1 MGHGHSRVLG
11 LELCKDYGVGMAL
24 IASDIE
30 IVNRCLAGDVDAFEV
45 LVERYKKAVFNTA
58 YRMMGSM
65 EEAEDVSQEAFI
77 RIYNSLSR
85 YNPEYKFIT
94 WALKITTNLC
104 LDSLRR
110 KKAETVPIDEN
121 FEIKDGKDTPE
132 EEYIRKEKQK
142 MVQDAIMKLPDK
154 YREFLILFHHRNLSY
169 QEIMDITGE
178 SLTIVKNRLYR
189 ARQMLKEEL
198 LSIEK
203 EREKYAM
210 QGNK

>member
-1 MGHGHSRVLG
+1 MYLSS
-11 LELCKDYGVGMAL
+11 E
-24 IASDIE
+24 DIE
-30 IVNRCLAGDVDAFEV
+30 IVNRCLAGDVNAFEV
-45 LVERYKKAVFNTA
+45 LIDRYKKAVYNTA
-58 YRMMGSM
+58 YRMMGNR

-77 RIYNSLSR
+77 RMYKSLSK

-94 WALKITTNLC
+94 WALKVTTNLC
-104 LDSLRR
+104 LDSLRKR
-110 KKAETVPIDEN
+110 KSETIPIDEG
-121 FEIKDGKDTPE
+121 FDIKDGKDTPE
-132 EEYIRKEKQK
+132 EEYIRKENQK
-142 MVQDAIMKLPDK
+142 LVQDAIMKLPGK

-198 LSIEK
+198 LSREK
-203 EREKYAM
+203 EREKYAL

>member
-1 MGHGHSRVLG
+1 MWDNEVGIG
-11 LELCKDYGVGMAL
+11 LVAT
-24 IASDIE
+24 DIE
-30 IVNRCLAGDVDAFEV
+30 IVNRCLAGDVNAFEV
-45 LVERYKKAVFNTA
+45 LIERYKKAIYNTA
-58 YRMMGSM
+58 FRMMGNR

-77 RIYNSLSR
+77 RMYNSLSK
-85 YNPEYKFIT
+85 YNPEYKFMT
-94 WALKITTNLC
+94 WAMKITTNLC
-104 LDSLRR
+104 LDSLRKR
-110 KKAETVPIDEN
+110 KGETVPIDEG

-132 EEYIRKEKQK
+132 EEYIRKENQK
-142 MVQDAIMKLPDK
+142 LVQDAIRKLPDK

-198 LSIEK
+198 ISMEK
-203 EREKYAM
+203 ERGKYAM

>member
-1 MGHGHSRVLG
+1 MGLSV
-11 LELCKDYGVGMAL
+11 
-24 IASDIE
+24 SDIE
-30 IVNRCLAGDVDAFEV
+30 IVNQCLAGDVNAFEI
-45 LVERYKKAVFNTA
+45 LIERYKRVIYNTA
-58 YRMMGSM
+58 YRMMGNR

-77 RIYNSLSR
+77 RMFNSLSK

-104 LDSLRR
+104 LDSLRKR
-110 KKAETVPIDEN
+110 KAETVPIDDV
-121 FEIKDGKDTPE
+121 FDIKDGNDTPE
-132 EEYIRKEKQK
+132 EEYVRKENQK
-142 MVQDAIMKLPDK
+142 LVQDAIMKLPDK

-169 QEIMDITGE
+169 QEIMEITGE

-198 LSIEK
+198 INRGK

>member
-1 MGHGHSRVLG
+1 MS
-11 LELCKDYGVGMAL
+11 L

-30 IVNRCLAGDVDAFEV
+30 IVNQCLAGDVNAFEA
-45 LVERYKKAVFNTA
+45 LIERYKRAVYNTA
-58 YRMMGSM
+58 YRMMGNR

-77 RIYNSLSR
+77 RMYNSLSR

-104 LDSLRR
+104 LDNLRKR
-110 KKAETVPIDEN
+110 KAETVPIDEW
-121 FEIKDGKDTPE
+121 FEIKDEKDTPE
-132 EEYIRKEKQK
+132 EEYIRKESQRL
-142 MVQDAIMKLPDK
+142 VQDAIMKLPDK

-169 QEIMDITGE
+169 QEIMDVTGE

-198 LSIEK
+198 INRKK
-203 EREKYAM
+203 ERIEYAV

>member
-1 MGHGHSRVLG
+1 MYLS
-11 LELCKDYGVGMAL
+11 
-24 IASDIE
+24 STDIE
-30 IVNRCLAGDVDAFEV
+30 IVNRCLAGDVNAFE
-45 LVERYKKAVFNTA
+45 LIIERYKKAVFNTA
-58 YRMMGSM
+58 YRMMGNR

-77 RIYNSLSR
+77 RMYKSLSR

-104 LDSLRR
+104 LDGLRKR
-110 KKAETVPIDEN
+110 KGETIPIDES
-121 FEIKDGKDTPE
+121 FDIKDGKDTPE
-132 EEYIRKEKQK
+132 EEYIRKENQK
-142 MVQDAIMKLPDK
+142 LVQDAIMRLPGK

-169 QEIMDITGE
+169 QEIMEITGE

-198 LSIEK
+198 QNREK
-203 EREKYAM
+203 EREKYAL

>member
-1 MGHGHSRVLG
+1 M
-11 LELCKDYGVGMAL
+11 

-30 IVNRCLAGDVDAFEV
+30 IVNRCLAGDVNAFEV
-45 LVERYKKAVFNTA
+45 LIERYKKAIYNTA
-58 YRMMGSM
+58 FRMMGNR

-77 RIYNSLSR
+77 RIYNSLSK
-85 YNPEYKFIT
+85 YNPEYKFMT
-94 WALKITTNLC
+94 WAMKITTNLC
-104 LDSLRR
+104 LDSLRKR
-110 KKAETVPIDEN
+110 KGETVPIDEG

-132 EEYIRKEKQK
+132 EEYIKKENQK
-142 MVQDAIMKLPDK
+142 LVQDAIMKLPEK
-154 YREFLILFHHRNLSY
+154 YREFLILFHLRNLSY
-169 QEIMDITGE
+169 QEIMDVTGD

-198 LSIEK
+198 ISMEK

>member
-1 MGHGHSRVLG
+1 MLLV
-11 LELCKDYGVGMAL
+11 
-24 IASDIE
+24 ASDIE
-30 IVNRCLAGDVDAFEV
+30 IVRKCLAGDVNAFEGFI
-45 LVERYKKAVFNTA
+45 EKYKKAVYNTA
-58 YRMMGSM
+58 YRMVGNR
-65 EEAEDVSQEAFI
+65 EEAEDISQEAFI
-77 RIYNSLSR
+77 RMYNSLSR
-85 YNPEYKFIT
+85 YNPDYKFLT

-104 LDSLRR
+104 LDSLRKR
-110 KKAETVPIDEN
+110 KGETVPIDETFDIN
-121 FEIKDGKDTPE
+121 DGNDTPE
-132 EEYIRKEKQK
+132 EEYIRKENQK

-198 LSIEK
+198 IKREK
-203 EREKYAM
+203 EREEYAV

>member
-1 MGHGHSRVLG
+1 MGIG
-11 LELCKDYGVGMAL
+11 L

-30 IVNRCLAGDVDAFEV
+30 IVNRCLAGDVNAFEV
-45 LVERYKKAVFNTA
+45 LIERYKKAVYNTA
-58 YRMMGSM
+58 FRMMGNR

-77 RIYNSLSR
+77 RMYNSLSK

-94 WALKITTNLC
+94 WAMKVTTNLC
-104 LDSLRR
+104 LDSLRKR
-110 KKAETVPIDEN
+110 KGETVPIDEG

-132 EEYIRKEKQK
+132 EEYIRKENQK
-142 MVQDAIMKLPDK
+142 LVQDAIMKLPNK
-154 YREFLILFHHRNLSY
+154 YREFLILFHYRNLSY
-169 QEIMDITGE
+169 QEIMEITGE

-198 LSIEK
+198 ISREK

>member
-1 MGHGHSRVLG
+1 MDN
-11 LELCKDYGVGMAL
+11 EVGMYL
-24 IASDIE
+24 SEDIE
-30 IVNRCLAGDVDAFEV
+30 IVNRCLAGDVNAFEV
-45 LVERYKKAVFNTA
+45 LIEKYKKAVYNTA
-58 YRMMGSM
+58 YRMMGNR

-77 RIYNSLSR
+77 RMYKALSK

-94 WALKITTNLC
+94 WALKVTTNLC
-104 LDSLRR
+104 LDNLRKR
-110 KKAETVPIDEN
+110 KGETVPIDEG
-121 FEIKDGKDTPE
+121 FDIKDGKDTPE
-132 EEYIRKEKQK
+132 EEYIRRENQK
-142 MVQDAIMKLPDK
+142 LVQDAIMRLPGK

-198 LSIEK
+198 LSREK
-203 EREKYAM
+203 EREKYAL

>member
-1 MGHGHSRVLG
+1 MYLSS
-11 LELCKDYGVGMAL
+11 E
-24 IASDIE
+24 DIE
-30 IVNRCLAGDVDAFEV
+30 IVNQCLAGDVNAFEV
-45 LVERYKKAVFNTA
+45 LIERYKKAVYNTA
-58 YRMMGSM
+58 YRMMGNR

-77 RIYNSLSR
+77 RMYKSLSK

-94 WALKITTNLC
+94 WALKVTTNLC
-104 LDSLRR
+104 LDALRKR
-110 KKAETVPIDEN
+110 KGETVPIDEG
-121 FEIKDGKDTPE
+121 FDIKDGKDTPE
-132 EEYIRKEKQK
+132 EEYIRKENQK
-142 MVQDAIMKLPDK
+142 LVQDAIMKLPGK

-198 LSIEK
+198 LSREK
-203 EREKYAM
+203 EREKYAL

>member
-1 MGHGHSRVLG
+1 MN
-11 LELCKDYGVGMAL
+11 L
-24 IASDIE
+24 IVSDIE
-30 IVNRCLAGDVDAFEV
+30 IINRCLSGDVNAFET
-45 LVERYKKAVFNTA
+45 LIERYKKAIYNTA
-58 YRMMGSM
+58 FRMMGNR

-77 RIYNSLSR
+77 RMYNSLSR

-104 LDSLRR
+104 LDSLRKR
-110 KKAETVPIDEN
+110 KAETVPIDEG

-132 EEYIRKEKQK
+132 EEYIRQENQK
-142 MVQDAIMKLPDK
+142 LVQDAIRSLPDK
-154 YREFLILFHHRNLSY
+154 YREFLILFHNRNLSY

-198 LSIEK
+198 VSREK
-203 EREKYAM
+203 EREKVCSAR
-210 QGNK
+210 K

>member
-1 MGHGHSRVLG
+1 M
-11 LELCKDYGVGMAL
+11 YL

-30 IVNRCLAGDVDAFEV
+30 IVNKCLAGDVNAFE
-45 LVERYKKAVFNTA
+45 LLIGRYKKAVFNTA
-58 YRMMGSM
+58 YRMMGNR

-77 RIYNSLSR
+77 RMFNSLSR
-85 YNPEYKFIT
+85 YNPEYKFMT
-94 WALKITTNLC
+94 WALKVTTNLC
-104 LDSLRR
+104 LDSLRKR
-110 KKAETVPIDEN
+110 KAETVPIDEG

-132 EEYIRKEKQK
+132 EEYIRKENQK
-142 MVQDAIMKLPDK
+142 LVQDAIMKLPDK

-198 LSIEK
+198 ISREK
-203 EREKYAM
+203 EREKHAM